1 MKTRPLAICAFIL
14 ALAANVTRADPPSVA
29 YLYPAGGQRGT
40 KTQFKVGGYNLHDSA
55 ALEMRGEGIETVDR
69 IQLTNTL
76 FFEGPVIPQPASQAK
91 EDYPRDYAG
100 HVTIAADAALGIRY
114 WHVATSQGITAGKKF
129 VIGDLP
135 EVIEREVDGN
145 PIPMTVTL
153 PVTINGR
160 IFPREDVDVWTFAA
174 KAGRAVTCEVNAA
187 RLGSPLDSRLEVRD
201 PSGRPIAQNVDAI
214 GTDSRLRFVPERD
227 GIYEVRIHDVKFG
240 GLQSYV
246 YRLTV
251 TAGPIVDT
259 VFPLGGKR
267 GSSINVE
274 LSGANLPQ
282 TSVTVRLPTD
292 DQSSF
297 TYRPQFDG
305 QRAGILRLE
314 LDNLPESIETSD
326 AKQPQLVTLPVICN
340 GRIALPG
347 DIDEWSFTAKKDDQ
361 FDFDLRAS
369 RLGSPLDSVLTVF
382 DAAGKQLAQNDDLG
396 KGQTDSRL
404 TFKVLADGTYRV
416 RIEDRLSSRGGP
428 TFAYR
433 LKISQPK
440 VAAAEFHLTLP
451 SDVANIERGK
461 EFKLKIDVQRLGGFK
476 DEIALAIDNLPA
488 GVALSGPA
496 KIDKGKNTVQLVLK
510 AEAQA
515 KVATG
520 RLVVRGTATI
530 DGKQVEQRATLAL
543 NAGRAKVDELRL
555 RVAVPTPFKFAG
567 AFSTQYASRG
577 TVYTRYYTL
586 ERGGFG
592 GPIEVRMADVQ
603 ARHLQGVTGPVITIP
618 PEKTEFDYSIT
629 LPPWM
634 VIGRTSRTCVMAVG
648 DVVDAD
654 GTKHKVSYS
663 STAQNDQV
671 IVLVD
676 PARLSVRI
684 GSPSIRATPGRQ
696 VRVPFQIERGAGL
709 KGPVKVA
716 LILPRHIKGVKA
728 EAVEVSAT
736 GNSGELLVTFD
747 DGQPGPFNMPLIIR
761 AMLRDEEGNPVTAE
775 APLTV
780 VPAQ

>member
-1 MKTRPLAICAFIL
+1 MNNRPLAICAFIL
-14 ALAANVTRADPPSVA
+14 ILAVNVVRADPPSVA

-40 KTQFKVGGYNLHDSA
+40 KIQFKVGGYNLHNSA
-55 ALEMRGEGIETVDR
+55 EFEMRGDGIETVKR
-69 IQLTNTL
+69 IRLTNTL

-91 EDYPRDYAG
+91 ENYPRDYTG
-100 HVTIAADAALGIRY
+100 HVTIAADAALGIRD

-129 VIGDLP
+129 VIGHLP
-135 EVIEREVDGN
+135 EIIEREVDGN
-145 PIPMTVTL
+145 PIPTTVTL

-174 KAGRAVTCEVNAA
+174 RKGRAVTCEVNAA

-214 GTDSRLRFVPERD
+214 GTDSQLRFVPNRD
-227 GIYEVRIHDVKFG
+227 GIYEIRIHDVKFG

-251 TAGPIVDT
+251 TAGPVVDS

-267 GSSINVE
+267 GSNINIE
-274 LSGANLPQ
+274 LSGANLPH
-282 TSVTVRLPTD
+282 TNVTVTLPTD
-292 DQSSF
+292 DQTSI

-305 QRAGILRLE
+305 QLAGSVRLE
-314 LDNLPESIETSD
+314 LDDLPESIETVD
-326 AKQPQLVTLPVICN
+326 AKQPRLVTLPVICN
-340 GRIALPG
+340 GRIALQG
-347 DIDEWSFTAKKDDQ
+347 EVDEWSFVAKKGDQ
-361 FDFDLRAS
+361 YEFDLRAS
-369 RLGSPLDSVLTVF
+369 RLGSPLDSVLTLF
-382 DAAGKQLAQNDDLG
+382 DADGKQLAQNDDLG

-404 TFKVLADGTYRV
+404 TVKVPADGTYVV

-440 VAAAEFHLTLP
+440 AALAGFRLKLP
-451 SDVANIERGK
+451 ADVAIIERGK
-461 EFKLKIDVQRLGGFK
+461 EFKLKIDVERLGGFK
-476 DEIALAIDNLPA
+476 EEIALAIDNLPA

-496 KIDKGKNTVQLVLK
+496 KIEKGKNTVQLVLK
-510 AEAQA
+510 AEEQA
-515 KVATG
+515 KVVTG
-520 RLVVRGTATI
+520 RLIVRGTATI
-530 DGKQVEQRATLAL
+530 DGKQIEQQAAL
-543 NAGRAKVDELRL
+543 SLDAGRAKVDELRL

-567 AFSTQYASRG
+567 EFATKYASRG
-577 TVYTRYYTL
+577 TVYTRNYTL
-586 ERGGFG
+586 DRGGFE
-592 GPIEVRMADVQ
+592 GPIEIRMADVQ

-618 PEKTEFDYSIT
+618 PRKTDFEYSIT

-663 STAQNDQV
+663 STTQNDQI

-676 PARLSVRI
+676 PARLSVRTS
-684 GSPSIRATPGRQ
+684 SPSIRATPGRQ
-696 VRVPFQIERGAGL
+696 IRVPFQIERAAGL
-709 KGPVKVA
+709 KGLVKVV
-716 LILPRHIKGVKA
+716 LIFPRHVKGVKA

-736 GNSGELLVTFD
+736 GNSGELPLTFD

-761 AMLRDEEGNPVTAE
+761 AMIRDEEGNPVTAE

-780 VPAQ
+780 VPAK

>member
-1 MKTRPLAICAFIL
+1 MNTRPLAICTFVLIL
-14 ALAANVTRADPPSVA
+14 SVDAVHADPPSVA
-29 YLYPAGGQRGT
+29 YLFPAGGQRGT
-40 KTQFKVGGYNLHDSA
+40 KTQFKVGGYNLHNSA
-55 ALEMRGEGIETVDR
+55 EFEMRGDGIETVDR

-91 EDYPRDYAG
+91 ENYPRDYSG
-100 HVTIAADAALGIRY
+100 HVTIAADAPLGIRY

-135 EVIEREVDGN
+135 EVVEREVEGN
-145 PIPMTVTL
+145 PIPTAVTL

-201 PSGRPIAQNVDAI
+201 ASGRPIAENVDAI
-214 GTDSRLRFVPERD
+214 GTDSRLRFVPDRD

-246 YRLTV
+246 YRLTI
-251 TAGPIVDT
+251 TAGPVVDS
-259 VFPLGGKR
+259 VFPLGGQR

-282 TSVTVRLPTD
+282 VDVTIALRTD
-292 DQSSF
+292 NQHSF
-297 TYRPQFDG
+297 AFQPQFDG
-305 QRAGILRLE
+305 KLAGTVRLE
-314 LDNLPESIETSD
+314 LDDVPEVIETVD
-326 AKQPQLVTLPVICN
+326 VKQPQLVTLPVICN

-347 DIDEWSFTAKKDDQ
+347 DIDEWSFIATKDEQ
-361 FDFDLRAS
+361 YEFDLRAS
-369 RLGSPLDSVLTVF
+369 RLGSPLDSVLTLF
-382 DAAGKQLAQNDDLG
+382 DAAGKQLAQNDDFG

-404 TFKVLADGTYRV
+404 TFKVPADGTYVV

-433 LKISQPK
+433 LKISQPI
-440 VAAAEFHLTLP
+440 ATPAGFCLTLP
-451 SDVANIERGK
+451 ADIATIERGK

-476 DEIALAIDNLPA
+476 DEIALTVKNLPA
-488 GVALSGPA
+488 GVELSGPA
-496 KIDKGKNTVQLVLK
+496 KIDKGKNNVQLLLK
-510 AEAQA
+510 AEEQA

-520 RLVVRGTATI
+520 RLVVRGTAMI
-530 DGKQVEQRATLAL
+530 DGKQIEQRAVLAL
-543 NAGRAKVDELRL
+543 DAGRASVDELRL

-567 AFSTQYASRG
+567 EFATKYASRG

-586 ERGGFG
+586 ERGGFE
-592 GPIEVRMADVQ
+592 GPIEIRMADVQ
-603 ARHLQGVTGPVITIP
+603 TRHLQGVTGSVITIP
-618 PEKTEFDYSIT
+618 SKETEFEYSIT

-648 DVVDAD
+648 DVVDVD
-654 GTKHKVSYS
+654 GTKHTVSFS
-663 STAQNDQV
+663 STTQNDQI

-676 PARLSVRI
+676 PGRLSVRT
-684 GSPSIRATPGRQ
+684 GSPSIRATPGGQ
-696 VRVPFQIERGAGL
+696 VRVPFQIERAAGL

-716 LILPRHIKGVKA
+716 IVLPRHIQGVKG
-728 EAVEVSAT
+728 EEVEVSAT
-736 GNSGELLVTFD
+736 GESGELLLTFR
-747 DGQPGPFNMPLIIR
+747 DGQSGPFNMPLIIR
-761 AMLRDEEGNPVTAE
+761 ALMRDEEGNAVTAE
-775 APLTV
+775 TPLTV
-780 VPAQ
+780 VPTK